1 MILTELFTNYT
12 YQQAL
17 AGTVTI
23 GACAGALGPLVYL
36 RRQSLLADAVSHS
49 SLPGL
54 LIAFVTATALGMNG
68 RTVGVLVCGAVAT
81 GLLAVAAIHTLPPQ
95 VTPPLKQD
103 AVMAA
108 VLTTFFSVG
117 MLILQYV
124 SRTPLPGKAGIQDF
138 LLGNASTLTRAD
150 VVTSLVIG
158 VGILVV
164 LAVVHN
170 HHSVMIFDPAFAR
183 VTGTRTRIINTLAFV
198 AITVITVLGVKVVG
212 VVLMVAVV
220 VSPPAAAA
228 RQWIHRLPPTFIGLA
243 SFLGAACAV
252 LGTAL
257 SIHFAIPTGPPT
269 IVLVQAAVVA
279 VSLAVSPPRRRAVIA

>member
-68 RTVGVLVCGAVAT
+68 RNVAVLVCGAVAT
-81 GLLAVAAIHTLPPQ
+81 GLLAVAAIHALPK
-95 VTPPLKQD
+95 VTPLKQD

-150 VVTSLVIG
+150 VAASLVIG
-158 VGILVV
+158 VGILVM
-164 LAVVHN
+164 LAAVHN

-220 VSPPAAAA
+220 VSPAAAA
-228 RQWIHRLPPTFIGLA
+228 RQWIHRLPAFIGLA
-243 SFLGAACAV
+243 SLLGAACAA

-257 SIHFAIPTGPPT
+257 SIRFAIPTGPT

-279 VSLAVSPPRRRAVIA
+279 VSLAFSPRRRAVIA

>member
-68 RTVGVLVCGAVAT
+68 RTVAVLVCGAVAT
-81 GLLAVAAIHTLPPQ
+81 GLLAVAAIHALPK
-95 VTPPLKQD
+95 VTPLKQD

-150 VVTSLVIG
+150 VAASLVIG
-158 VGILVV
+158 VGILVM
-164 LAVVHN
+164 LAAVHN

-220 VSPPAAAA
+220 VSPAAAA
-228 RQWIHRLPPTFIGLA
+228 RQWIHRLPVFIGLA
-243 SFLGAACAV
+243 SLLGAACAA

-257 SIHFAIPTGPPT
+257 SIRFAIPTGPT

-279 VSLAVSPPRRRAVIA
+279 VSLAFSPRRRAVIA

>member
-1 MILTELFTNYT
+1 
-12 YQQAL
+12 
-17 AGTVTI
+17 
-23 GACAGALGPLVYL
+23 
-36 RRQSLLADAVSHS
+36 
-49 SLPGL
+49 
-54 LIAFVTATALGMNG
+54 
-68 RTVGVLVCGAVAT
+68 
-81 GLLAVAAIHTLPPQ
+81 
-95 VTPPLKQD
+95 
-103 AVMAA
+103 MAA

-150 VVTSLVIG
+150 VAASLVIG
-158 VGILVV
+158 VGILVM
-164 LAVVHN
+164 LAAVHN

-220 VSPPAAAA
+220 VSPAAAA
-228 RQWIHRLPPTFIGLA
+228 RQWIHRLPAFIGLA
-243 SFLGAACAV
+243 SLLGAACAA

-257 SIHFAIPTGPPT
+257 SIHFAIPTGPT

-279 VSLAVSPPRRRAVIA
+279 MSLAVSPRRRAVIA

>member
-68 RTVGVLVCGAVAT
+68 RNVAVLVCGAVAT
-81 GLLAVAAIHTLPPQ
+81 GLLAVAAIHALPK
-95 VTPPLKQD
+95 VTPLKQD

-138 LLGNASTLTRAD
+138 LLGNASMLTRAD
-150 VVTSLVIG
+150 VAASLVIG
-158 VGILVV
+158 VGILVM
-164 LAVVHN
+164 LAAVHN

-220 VSPPAAAA
+220 VSPAAAA
-228 RQWIHRLPPTFIGLA
+228 RQWIHRLPVFIGLA
-243 SFLGAACAV
+243 SLLGAACAA

-257 SIHFAIPTGPPT
+257 SIRFAIPTGPT

-279 VSLAVSPPRRRAVIA
+279 VSLAFSPRRRAVIA

>member
-36 RRQSLLADAVSHS
+36 RLQSLLADAVSHS

-68 RTVGVLVCGAVAT
+68 RNVAVLVCGAVAT
-81 GLLAVAAIHTLPPQ
+81 GLLAVAAIHALPK
-95 VTPPLKQD
+95 VTPLKQD

-138 LLGNASTLTRAD
+138 LLGNASMLTRAD
-150 VVTSLVIG
+150 VAASLVIG
-158 VGILVV
+158 VGILVM
-164 LAVVHN
+164 LAAVHN

-220 VSPPAAAA
+220 VSPAAAA
-228 RQWIHRLPPTFIGLA
+228 RQWIHRLPVFIGLA
-243 SFLGAACAV
+243 SLLGAACAA

-257 SIHFAIPTGPPT
+257 SIRFAIPTGPT

-279 VSLAVSPPRRRAVIA
+279 VSLAFSPRRRAVIA

>member
-54 LIAFVTATALGMNG
+54 PIAFVTATALGMNG
-68 RTVGVLVCGAVAT
+68 RNVAVLVCGAVAT
-81 GLLAVAAIHTLPPQ
+81 GLLAVAAIHALPK
-95 VTPPLKQD
+95 VTPLKQD

-150 VVTSLVIG
+150 VAASLVIG
-158 VGILVV
+158 VGILVM
-164 LAVVHN
+164 LAAVHN

-220 VSPPAAAA
+220 VSPAAAA
-228 RQWIHRLPPTFIGLA
+228 RQWIHRLPVFIGLA
-243 SFLGAACAV
+243 SLLGAACAA

-257 SIHFAIPTGPPT
+257 SIRFAIPTGPT

-279 VSLAVSPPRRRAVIA
+279 VSLAFSPRRRAVIA

>member
-68 RTVGVLVCGAVAT
+68 RTVAVLVCGAVAT
-81 GLLAVAAIHTLPPQ
+81 GLLAVAAIHALPK
-95 VTPPLKQD
+95 VTPLKQD

-150 VVTSLVIG
+150 VVASLVIG
-158 VGILVV
+158 VGILVM
-164 LAVVHN
+164 LAAVHN

-183 VTGTRTRIINTLAFV
+183 VTGTHTRIINALAFV

-220 VSPPAAAA
+220 VSPAAAA
-228 RQWIHRLPPTFIGLA
+228 RQWIHRLPVFIGLA
-243 SFLGAACAV
+243 SLLGAACAA

-257 SIHFAIPTGPPT
+257 SIRFAIPTGPT

-279 VSLAVSPPRRRAVIA
+279 VSLAFSPRRRAVIA

>member
-54 LIAFVTATALGMNG
+54 LVAFVTATALGMNG
-68 RTVGVLVCGAVAT
+68 RNVAVLVCGAVAT
-81 GLLAVAAIHTLPPQ
+81 GLLAVATIHALPK
-95 VTPPLKQD
+95 VTPLKQD

-150 VVTSLVIG
+150 VAASLVIG
-158 VGILVV
+158 VGILVM
-164 LAVVHN
+164 LAAVHN

-183 VTGTRTRIINTLAFV
+183 VTGTRTRIINALAFV

-220 VSPPAAAA
+220 VSPAAAA
-228 RQWIHRLPPTFIGLA
+228 RQWIHRLPAFIGLA
-243 SFLGAACAV
+243 SLLGAACAA

-257 SIHFAIPTGPPT
+257 SIHFAIPTGPT

-279 VSLAVSPPRRRAVIA
+279 MSLAVSPRRRAVIA

>member
-1 MILTELFTNYT
+1 
-12 YQQAL
+12 
-17 AGTVTI
+17 
-23 GACAGALGPLVYL
+23 
-36 RRQSLLADAVSHS
+36 
-49 SLPGL
+49 
-54 LIAFVTATALGMNG
+54 
-68 RTVGVLVCGAVAT
+68 
-81 GLLAVAAIHTLPPQ
+81 
-95 VTPPLKQD
+95 
-103 AVMAA
+103 MAA

-150 VVTSLVIG
+150 VAASLVIG
-158 VGILVV
+158 VGILVM
-164 LAVVHN
+164 LAAVHN

-220 VSPPAAAA
+220 VSPAAAA
-228 RQWIHRLPPTFIGLA
+228 RQWIHRLPVFIGLA
-243 SFLGAACAV
+243 SLLGAACAA

-257 SIHFAIPTGPPT
+257 SIRFAIPTGPT

-279 VSLAVSPPRRRAVIA
+279 VSLAFSPRRRAVIA